1 MKKTIRLISSLVLA
15 LVLVC
20 GAAAVSF
27 AADATSHVTYKGKA
41 EQFISSRAASIRRL
55 TFSRTSRV

>member
-15 LVLVC
+15 LVMVC
-20 GAAAVSF
+20 GTAAGSF

-41 EQFISSRAASIRRL
+41 EQFIFQPGSKSF
-55 TFSRTSRV
+55 TD